1 VISLNGNVVAILD
14 GPRTLDG
21 WIGFLV
27 QDDVEFRNVRV
38 SPAPSEPPSGIYNPG
53 PDVSLPRLLH
63 EQKPRYTADGLAEG
77 IQGRVLVECVV
88 EADGT
93 VSRAVVVRSLDQ
105 EHGLDH
111 EAVLAAKQWRFE
123 PGLRM
128 GQPVPV
134 LVTIELNFAIRPR

>member
-1 VISLNGNVVAILD
+1 M
-14 GPRTLDG
+14 
-21 WIGFLV
+21 
-27 QDDVEFRNVRV
+27 
-38 SPAPSEPPSGIYNPG
+38 
-53 PDVSLPRLLH
+53 
-63 EQKPRYTADGLAEG
+63 
-77 IQGRVLVECVV
+77 QGRVLVECVV